1 MKNTHP
7 FQHFAKG
14 KPQQDKKSTQNAVIY
29 TRVSSKEQAEN
40 NMSLETQKKYCTE
53 YGTKNNLHILGY
65 FGGTY
70 ESAKTDERNEFN
82 RMIKFV
88 KSSKEKISY
97 ILVYSLDRFSRS
109 GENAIYIS
117 SQLKKEGITIVSVT
131 QPMDVSSHTGTL
143 QQNIHFIFSKYDNDL
158 RMQKCVDGMREKL
171 KRGEWLGVVPTGY
184 SYDRTHGGKEQ
195 KIIINEKGRLLQ
207 KAFQWRLEGN
217 SNPKIVEKLK
227 ALGMI
232 IPFQRLSEI
241 FHNPFYCG
249 LITHNM
255 LEGEIVEGK
264 HPALVSKE
272 VFMKV
277 YRLNRKGGYKH
288 QKENENLP
296 LKHFVRCDKCGS
308 PYTGYIVKRKGLYY
322 YKCNDR
328 KCHCN
333 RSVKTM
339 HNNFELWL
347 TNKSADATY
356 NPIYKKALQH
366 IYNRET
372 ASGKTQQ
379 EAYTSQVK
387 ELKEKLYKIE
397 ERFACGEI
405 DRDIYNR
412 VSEKLKEEVR
422 KIDESIEN
430 TSVKI
435 SNPEKV
441 FDFVISLSA
450 KLSATWALGDY
461 YQKQNVQKML
471 FPDGLQYNKESDTY
485 LTQRWVSPIVVTSYL
500 STILK
505 EKKNG
510 IPDDLSEISRLVEG
524 APHRSNSFLDD
535 LNLIKQF
542 RDKGLI

>member
-1 MKNTHP
+1 MKSIHP
-7 FQHFAKG
+7 FQSFAKG
-14 KPQQDKKSTQNAVIY
+14 KPQQAKQSNHNTVIY
-29 TRVSSKEQAEN
+29 TRVSSKEQADTN
-40 NMSLETQKKYCTE
+40 QSLEIQRKYCTE
-53 YGTKNNLHILGY
+53 YAEKNSLKVLGF

-88 KSSKEKISY
+88 KSSKEKISC

-131 QPMDVSSHTGTL
+131 QPMDASSHTGTL

-158 RMQKCVDGMREKL
+158 RMQKCVDGMKEKL

-249 LITHNM
+249 LITHRM

-264 HPALVSKE
+264 HPAIVSKE
-272 VFMKV
+272 IFMKV
-277 YRLNRKGGYKH
+277 YRLNKKGGYKH
-288 QKENENLP
+288 QKENEFLP
-296 LKHFVRCDKCGS
+296 LKHFVKCDKCGK
-308 PYTGYIVKRKGLYY
+308 PFTGYLVKRKGIYY
-322 YKCNDR
+322 YKCNDM

-333 RSVKTM
+333 RSVKIM
-339 HNNFELWL
+339 HNKFVELL
-347 TNKSADATY
+347 DKNSSDATY
-356 NPIYKKALQH
+356 NKTYKMALEYLYNKEISAGKDQKEKLALQL
-366 IYNRET
+366 
-372 ASGKTQQ
+372 
-379 EAYTSQVK
+379 K
-387 ELKEKLYKIE
+387 EIKEKLYKAE

-405 DRDIYNR
+405 DRDIYER
-412 VSEKLKEEVR
+412 VSGKLKEEVR
-422 KIDESIEN
+422 YIEKSLDS
-430 TSVKI
+430 TSKL
-435 SNPEKV
+435 SNPGKV
-441 FDFVISLSA
+441 FDFIVSLSS
-450 KLSATWALGDY
+450 KLPTTWTLGDY

-471 FPDGLQYNKESDTY
+471 FPENLRYNKENDEY
-485 LTQRWVSPIVVTSYL
+485 LTSRWISPIAVTSYL
-500 STILK
+500 STALK

-510 IPDDLSEISRLVEG
+510 IPDDLSEISRLVASTGIE
-524 APHRSNSFLDD
+524 PVS
-535 LNLIKQF
+535 KV
-542 RDKGLI
+542 